1 MILQNRVA
9 FHNKS
14 ELAEEALPEM
24 PELPR
29 MRMAGS
35 EQDNDDGWLN
45 DGGRVGADLSHPQPA
60 AMSVPDDDA
69 TVRLPKLGRPPRPVE
84 QVERH
89 SLQTATVD
97 ERAQATVGGRDQSK
111 DGRRDQSTD
120 GERDQSGP
128 YTREQAAVGG
138 REQAAPTR
146 ESPGEYIGVKHPLWP
161 LVLSLSERIWHEL
174 YQRPDIASTPDLLL
188 VELVRKRAIDLLKAE
203 PKHAGQ
209 VRDLSEAERLLH
221 SVVNETLGYGPLE
234 MLMKDER
241 VYEITVIGPRFA
253 YVERDG
259 QIEDVECYFEDDRHM
274 QRVIEN
280 MLRRAGRRLSPGWPL
295 IDARLPD
302 GTLLNVALPPS
313 AVNGPVI
320 TLRKPSRKPMTLA
333 DLAAIGALSEQ
344 MADYLRACVQARR
357 NIVVCGDVASGR
369 TTLLNALCEA
379 IPAGERIATIEEA
392 AELQLGQKHV
402 VSLVSQ
408 LTGADGPGGVTM
420 RDLVR
425 HALRGGCERVVLGEC
440 RGDEALELLQTMY
453 SGYNGALLCIY
464 ASALKDCLAHLETL
478 CLAAGTSMPAAT
490 IRAQLAATIDVI
502 ALTARLRD
510 GTRKVI
516 NIAEVQGFDA
526 SAIKLQSI
534 FHFKQTGVDTPSG
547 HIQGEFMP
555 SGLKS
560 IKMP

>member
-9 FHNKS
+9 FHNRS
-14 ELAEEALPEM
+14 EQLEEALPEM

-29 MRMAGS
+29 TRAPDA
-35 EQDNDDGWLN
+35 EQDNDDASWLN
-45 DGGRVGADLSHPQPA
+45 DGGRVGADSLSGGEVISRPPADLSRPQLA
-60 AMSVPDDDA
+60 ATSVPDDDA
-69 TVRLPKLGRPPRPVE
+69 TVRLPKLGRPPRPIE
-84 QVERH
+84 QKERN
-89 SLQTATVD
+89 SQQTARPALAKQPTAAEGARD
-97 ERAQATVGGRDQSK
+97 QSEGGGRDQS
-111 DGRRDQSTD
+111 
-120 GERDQSGP
+120 
-128 YTREQAAVGG
+128 
-138 REQAAPTR
+138 APTR
-146 ESPGEYIGVKHPLWP
+146 DPSGEYIGVKHPLWP
-161 LVLSLSERIWHEL
+161 LVLKLSERIWHEL

-203 PKHAGQ
+203 PKHASQ
-209 VRDLSEAERLLH
+209 VRDLSEAELLLH

-234 MLMKDER
+234 TLMKDER

-259 QIEDVECYFEDDRHM
+259 QIEDVECCFEDDRHM

-280 MLRRAGRRLSPGWPL
+280 MLRRAGRRLAPGWPL

-320 TLRKPSRKPMTLA
+320 TMRKPSRKPMTLA

-379 IPAGERIATIEEA
+379 MPAGERIATIEEA

-420 RDLVR
+420 RDLLR

-440 RGDEALELLQTMY
+440 RGDEALELLQAMY

-490 IRAQLAATIDVI
+490 IRSQLAATLDVI

-526 SAIKLQSI
+526 SAIRLQSI
-534 FHFKQTGVDTPSG
+534 FHFKQTGIDTPSG
-547 HIQGEFMP
+547 HVQGEFMP

-560 IKMP
+560 LKMVLRP